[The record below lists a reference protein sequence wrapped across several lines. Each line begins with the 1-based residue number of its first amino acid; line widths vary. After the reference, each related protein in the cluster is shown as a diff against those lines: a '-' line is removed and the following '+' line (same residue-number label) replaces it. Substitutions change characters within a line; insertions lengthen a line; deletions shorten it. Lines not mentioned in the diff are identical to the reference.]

1 MRIIYSHHHVRH
13 ASLDTLSTVKGPSTI
28 TADVV
33 RIKKNYILPFS
44 VINESHKNVINLSF
58 INPGINFEKSD
69 VRSKFAPTFQ
79 TTKQKKEYQLY
90 HELCE
95 RSFSFIDQL

>member
-44 VINESHKNVINLSF
+44 VINESHKNVINLIF
-58 INPGINFEKSD
+58 IDPGINFEKSGQIKIC
-69 VRSKFAPTFQ
+69 SNISNYKT
-79 TTKQKKEYQLY
+79 KKEYQLY

-95 RSFSFIDQL
+95 RSFNFTDQL